1 MRAHV
6 TLLALSSM
14 GYALAQ
20 TSPTSADVAA
30 KLRDARA
37 QWQEA
42 AVSDYLYGFNKFC
55 ECHRETP
62 PETLVEVREDVVTDV
77 RHVMVRTG
85 DTVAA
90 ASDNFELYW
99 TVDDLFGLLERALQ
113 REAVVRA
120 DFDPQFGVPRSIYVD
135 YLPDMIGDEL
145 DVRITRFETR

>member
-1 MRAHV
+1 M
-6 TLLALSSM
+6 
-14 GYALAQ
+14 
-20 TSPTSADVAA
+20 
-30 KLRDARA
+30 
-37 QWQEA
+37 
-42 AVSDYLYGFNKFC
+42 
-55 ECHRETP
+55 
-62 PETLVEVREDVVTDV
+62 
-77 RHVMVRTG
+77 
-85 DTVAA
+85 AA